1 MAKKI
6 MSRIRKRRDNRKN
19 MIQINGIYV
28 PRDRKM
34 WTDDLE
40 REMLRARSG
49 FGF

>member
-6 MSRIRKRRDNRKN
+6 MERISKRKRNRKHMN
-19 MIQINGIYV
+19 QINGIYV
-28 PRDRKM
+28 PKDRKL

-49 FGF
+49 WL